1 MFDFTYGST
10 HAALV
15 MLIIRTEHKILLNL
29 IKKLNEDLTQK
40 IINWNN
46 IDQKIFEKANST
58 FWSRY
63 NKIPNLELLKKE
75 FQIETGNIDH

>member
-1 MFDFTYGST
+1 M
-10 HAALV
+10 
-15 MLIIRTEHKILLNL
+15 LNL
-29 IKKLNEDLTQK
+29 LKQLSEDLTQK

-63 NKIPNLELLKKE
+63 NKIPNLELLKNE
-75 FQIETGNIDH
+75 FQIETGNIDHQYSLLFIFF